1 MEIEKS
7 YQKNTNENNN
17 NKLVIGQIIDSELKR
32 FKSHEVYLVTQ
43 KNPKKLKKN
52 ENSSKEHKKI
62 IINISQD
69 DKIKPKPKKS
79 FNNNSNTKPSKNK
92 LINKND
98 FMFEEGKQFIKTQKT
113 TLNKS
118 KTKISMST
126 NNNKDKNKLTVNN
139 YINTINAPRN
149 KVNTSK
155 ILNEE
160 SIQEIDNEDNN
171 INIVSINKKKTL
183 TNNTKTNDISFNNNI
198 TNNNNGNNICNKAKT
213 INVNNKNNY
222 TNHINMNLTNNY
234 YIDNNC
240 GKNKIIKKINFD
252 EFHNQSNNTNDIA
265 LNNIINKEDV
275 KNRELLIISKKGDKE
290 KLLELLS
297 TNQININYQNENGW
311 SALHHACDEGN
322 LKIVDILIKSKIDLN
337 LKTNEKKTALHISV
351 LRGYFDISK
360 LLIENGAN
368 INIRD
373 NEKNLP
379 IHICASE
386 GHDEL
391 LNFILENNL
400 TGIKAKNLYGKTP
413 LDLASKDSTK
423 EIINKYLS
431 LKKNDNF
438 RVIDKDKNSISP
450 KLNKGNIINYNYNQ
464 MTNNSNNRN
473 KNQFSRIKIH
483 KTNKNQMKSLMMPI
497 SANHLN
503 KNFNN
508 NNDYSL
514 NNNSSNE
521 QRNNIKTNKS
531 KNFNNNNNNTNKGNI
546 STNNNTKEI
555 NKNEN
560 VSNNTINTLSTN
572 INLNNGTIHK
582 TNSNT
587 NNNNNNK
594 NSSKTNQNIAN
605 RKPSSS
611 TNQENKP
618 SKVKI
623 DLSSTAK
630 NGNNDTLQK
639 NTSNHNSNSNNNTN
653 RNNNFNK
660 NLSNNTKYLNC
671 ATNKRKAIFNIHIS
685 CNNNTNANNT
695 INKSNSPTKDSFMRY
710 NTSSNMT
717 SSSKKICTVS
727 NNNSKINEF
736 PAGNEIFF
744 GSDKEKVRGKIINI
758 PKKIN
763 NKKENRSQSKKKKVS
778 SVWKT
783 VTQTDRITPKFSPNI
798 KCLGKPKKKPTL
810 FKKED
815 SKMLNNLSSKRTV
828 SVPRFLDTEYILEKP
843 LNKKGFK
850 REESAKNK
858 FKVPKKINN
867 DNNNS
872 NNNINNKNKEINNFK
887 GKVINNNLKNM
898 KKQNSNRNNG
908 NNKNNNKVIGLKNR
922 QIYTEEDANLIDDLE
937 EETIIEIHK
946 NKDKENDKYLN
957 KNQSK
962 EIKTSK
968 TNLNTNNYNN
978 TNGNTK
984 KNQTNESD
992 DDFDDIEEL
1001 EDSFDPSEDS
1011 DTNKGE
1017 KIGPSNFVCLALL
1030 GQGSFGEVYLVQKK
1044 NSDDYY
1050 AMKVLDKCRIAK
1062 QNIFKYVLTERN
1074 VLSVMHNP
1082 FIVKLNYAFQTS
1094 EKLFLLLDYCPGG
1107 DLSKQLQ
1114 IQTRFSEEKAKF
1126 YICEIILALGELHKN
1141 NIIFRDLKPD
1151 NVVIDKEG
1159 HALLTD
1165 FGLSRE
1171 GVIGKEIA
1179 KSFCGSI
1186 AYLAPEMLNRC
1197 GHGKA
1202 VDWYLLGV
1210 LFYELLVGVPPYFTA
1225 NQEQIFRNI
1234 QKAELYIPP
1243 FISEKAKN
1251 LIKSLLKRNPNERLG
1266 SKRDVEEIKENEYFA
1281 DVDWQ
1286 KVYER
1291 KYKPPQIYLKSNHLQ
1306 FFRQPV
1312 QFKENEED
1320 DLFVKD
1326 SNVDYNKYNQD
1337 ILNSMNNYEGWSF
1350 VQKNKGSK

>member
-1 MEIEKS
+1 MELEKS
-7 YQKNTNENNN
+7 NIKNNNENNN
-17 NKLVIGQIIDSELKR
+17 KTSINQKVDIELKR

-43 KNPKKLKKN
+43 KNPKKPK
-52 ENSSKEHKKI
+52 NSSKDHKKI
-62 IINISQD
+62 YINISQGN
-69 DKIKPKPKKS
+69 KVKPKPKKS
-79 FNNNSNTKPSKNK
+79 FTNNSNTKPSKNK
-92 LINKND
+92 NMKNTEIL
-98 FMFEEGKQFIKTQKT
+98 FEEGKQLIKAQKS

-118 KTKISMST
+118 KTKNSMST
-126 NNNKDKNKLTVNN
+126 NNAKDKNKLTVNN
-139 YINTINAPRN
+139 YVNSFNGPKN
-149 KVNTSK
+149 KINTSK

-160 SIQEIDNEDNN
+160 SIQEIDSEDNN
-171 INIVSINKKKTL
+171 INIVSIKKSTTL
-183 TNNTKTNDISFNNNI
+183 KNETND
-198 TNNNNGNNICNKAKT
+198 GDKAKN
-213 INVNNKNNY
+213 ININNKNNY
-222 TNHINMNLTNNY
+222 TNNINMNLTNNY
-234 YIDNNC
+234 FIDNN
-240 GKNKIIKKINFD
+240 GKNKIIKKINF
-252 EFHNQSNNTNDIA
+252 EELHNSKNNQ
-265 LNNIINKEDV
+265 NNIDLNSTLNKEDS
-275 KNRELLIISKKGDKE
+275 KNRELLLISRKGDKE

-297 TNQININYQNENGW
+297 TNQININYQNDSGW
-311 SALHHACDEGN
+311 SALHFACDEGN
-322 LKIVDILIKSKIDLN
+322 LKIVDVLIKSKIDLN
-337 LKTNEKKTALHISV
+337 LKTNEKKTALHLSV

-368 INIRD
+368 INLRD

-379 IHICASE
+379 VHICAAQ

-391 LNFILENNL
+391 LTFILEKNS
-400 TGIKAKNLYGKTP
+400 TGIKVKNLYDKTP
-413 LDLASKDSTK
+413 LDLATKESTK
-423 EIINKYLS
+423 EIINKFLS
-431 LKKNDNF
+431 LKKNNKI
-438 RVIDKDKNSISP
+438 RLNDKDKNNISP
-450 KLNKGNIINYNYNQ
+450 KINNGNNIINYNN
-464 MTNNSNNRN
+464 N

-483 KTNKNQMKSLMMPI
+483 KTNKNLVKSLMTPI
-497 SANHLN
+497 AANHLN
-503 KNFNN
+503 TNLNN
-508 NNDYSL
+508 NNNNENNL
-514 NNNSSNE
+514 NNLNNLNNTVNNTLNSTM
-521 QRNNIKTNKS
+521 KTNKS
-531 KNFNNNNNNTNKGNI
+531 KNFNINKGNI
-546 STNNNTKEI
+546 ISNNNTKEI
-555 NKNEN
+555 NPNDN
-560 VSNNTINTLSTN
+560 LNNNTIST
-572 INLNNGTIHK
+572 I
-582 TNSNT
+582 NSNT
-587 NNNNNNK
+587 TNNNTNNAFNTSGVLKINNNTIKKSSTKINQNLANKK
-594 NSSKTNQNIAN
+594 NSASNNQG
-605 RKPSSS
+605 K
-611 TNQENKP
+611 QQ

-623 DLSSTAK
+623 DLSSSK
-630 NGNNDTLQK
+630 NLNN
-639 NTSNHNSNSNNNTN
+639 NTSVNNNSNYNSNNNSNNNTN
-653 RNNNFNK
+653 RNNNFK
-660 NLSNNTKYLNC
+660 NLSNNTKYLNY
-671 ATNKRKAIFNIHIS
+671 ASNKRKVIFNIHIS
-685 CNNNTNANNT
+685 CNNNNNSNINNT
-695 INKSNSPTKDSFMRY
+695 NKSNSPSKDSFLRY
-710 NTSSNMT
+710 NTSSNMA
-717 SSSKKICTVS
+717 SSSKKIYSES
-727 NNNSKINEF
+727 NNNSKIAEF
-736 PAGNEIFF
+736 PAGNDIFF
-744 GSDKEKVRGKIINI
+744 GNEKEKVRGKIINI

-763 NKKENRSQSKKKKVS
+763 NKKENRSQSKKKKVT

-783 VTQTDRITPKFSPNI
+783 VTQKERITPKFSPNI
-798 KCLGKPKKKPTL
+798 KCIGKQKKKTAL

-815 SKMLNNLSSKRTV
+815 SKILNNISSKRTV
-828 SVPRFLDTEYILEKP
+828 SVPRFLDTEYILEKSS
-843 LNKKGFK
+843 NKKAFK

-858 FKVPKKINN
+858 FKVPKKNN
-867 DNNNS
+867 NNNNNS
-872 NNNINNKNKEINNFK
+872 NNTLNNKNKEINSCK
-887 GKVINNNLKNM
+887 GKIINNNVKNM
-898 KKQNSNRNNG
+898 KKQNSNRNK
-908 NNKNNNKVIGLKNR
+908 NKNNNGIGLKNR
-922 QIYTEEDANLIDDLE
+922 QIYTEEGANLIDDLE
-937 EETIIEIHK
+937 EETVIEI
-946 NKDKENDKYLN
+946 NKDKEKEKDKTIN
-957 KNQSK
+957 KNKSK

-968 TNLNTNNYNN
+968 KNFNNINSSNN
-978 TNGNTK
+978 NNNNVNENIK
-984 KNQTNESD
+984 KNNQTLESD
-992 DDFDDIEEL
+992 EDFDDIEEL
-1001 EDSFDPSEDS
+1001 EDSFDASEDS

-1044 NSDDYY
+1044 DSDDFY

-1171 GVIGKEIA
+1171 GVVGQEIA

-1186 AYLAPEMLNRC
+1186 AYLAPEMLSRC

-1210 LFYELLVGVPPYFTA
+1210 LFYELLVGVPPYFTG
-1225 NQEQIFRNI
+1225 NQEQIFKNI

-1251 LIKSLLKRNPNERLG
+1251 LIKSLLKRNPKERLG
-1266 SKRDVEEIKENEYFA
+1266 SKRDVEEIKEHEYFA

-1350 VQKNKGSK
+1350 VQKNNGNQ

>member
-1 MEIEKS
+1 MENEKS
-7 YQKNTNENNN
+7 KHIIKDENIRDNKQVKGQK
-17 NKLVIGQIIDSELKR
+17 IDSELKR
-32 FKSHEVYLVTQ
+32 FKSHEVYLVNQ
-43 KNPKKLKKN
+43 KNTKKSSKN
-52 ENSSKEHKKI
+52 ENSSKDHKKI
-62 IINISQD
+62 IINISQT

-92 LINKND
+92 LINSNEFNIED
-98 FMFEEGKQFIKTQKT
+98 GKQIIKSQKIGY
-113 TLNKS
+113 NKS
-118 KTKISMST
+118 KTKNDLAT
-126 NNNKDKNKLTVNN
+126 NNNNDKDKHKLTVNN
-139 YINTINAPRN
+139 YVNSITGPKN
-149 KVNTSK
+149 KINTSK

-160 SIQEIDNEDNN
+160 SIQEIDSEDNN
-171 INIVSINKKKTL
+171 INIVKINRAATIPSSSK
-183 TNNTKTNDISFNNNI
+183 TNNIYYNNNK
-198 TNNNNGNNICNKAKT
+198 CNKAKN
-213 INVNNKNNY
+213 ININNKNNY
-222 TNHINMNLTNNY
+222 TNNINRNYTNNNL
-234 YIDNNC
+234 IENND
-240 GKNKIIKKINFD
+240 KNKIIKKINFD
-252 EFHNQSNNTNDIA
+252 EINNSSNNTKN
-265 LNNIINKEDV
+265 NNIINNSNNVNIDEA
-275 KNRELLIISKKGDKE
+275 KNRELLLISKKGDKE
-290 KLLELLS
+290 KILELLS

-311 SALHHACDEGN
+311 SALHYACDEGN
-322 LKIVDILIKSKIDLN
+322 LKIVDILIKSKIDAN
-337 LKTNEKKTALHISV
+337 LKTNEKKTALHIAV
-351 LRGYFDISK
+351 HRGYFDISK
-360 LLIENGAN
+360 LLLENGAN
-368 INIRD
+368 LNTRD

-379 IHICASE
+379 IHICSSQ

-391 LNFILENNL
+391 LNYILEKNS
-400 TGIKAKNLYGKTP
+400 TGLKVKNLYGKTP
-413 LDLASKDSTK
+413 LDLANKESTK
-423 EIINKYLS
+423 EIITKFLN
-431 LKKNDNF
+431 LKRNNIV
-438 RVIDKDKNSISP
+438 RVNDKDKSNISP
-450 KLNKGNIINYNYNQ
+450 KINNGKNIINYNI
-464 MTNNSNNRN
+464 NNLNNN
-473 KNQFSRIKIH
+473 KNQFSRIKIQKTKKSQIKSLLIPISTNH
-483 KTNKNQMKSLMMPI
+483 LINNNIGNGSNDNAFKTNN
-497 SANHLN
+497 
-503 KNFNN
+503 
-508 NNDYSL
+508 
-514 NNNSSNE
+514 
-521 QRNNIKTNKS
+521 S
-531 KNFNNNNNNTNKGNI
+531 KNFNINKAKTITNKDINTNDNYSNNNTITTVNTNTSLNPQVTQNINNNNNSANNKNITSRKLSSSANQNIKPNKIKIDLSSSSKNTNNNITKANNNNNTNNDI
-546 STNNNTKEI
+546 
-555 NKNEN
+555 
-560 VSNNTINTLSTN
+560 
-572 INLNNGTIHK
+572 
-582 TNSNT
+582 
-587 NNNNNNK
+587 NNNNHTNN
-594 NSSKTNQNIAN
+594 SKT
-605 RKPSSS
+605 
-611 TNQENKP
+611 
-618 SKVKI
+618 
-623 DLSSTAK
+623 
-630 NGNNDTLQK
+630 
-639 NTSNHNSNSNNNTN
+639 
-653 RNNNFNK
+653 
-660 NLSNNTKYLNC
+660 LSNNTKYLNYSS
-671 ATNKRKAIFNIHIS
+671 NKRKVIFNIHIS
-685 CNNNTNANNT
+685 CNNNNNNNNSYNNNNT
-695 INKSNSPTKDSFMRY
+695 ISNKSNSPGKDSFIRY

-717 SSSKKICTVS
+717 SSSKKIYPTS

-736 PAGNEIFF
+736 PAGNDIFF
-744 GSDKEKVRGKIINI
+744 KNAEKEKVRGKIINI

-763 NKKENRSQSKKKKVS
+763 NKKENRSQSKKKKVT

-783 VTQTDRITPKFSPNI
+783 VTQIDRITPKFSPNI
-798 KCLGKPKKKPTL
+798 KCIGKPKKKPAL

-815 SKMLNNLSSKRTV
+815 SKILNNLASKRTV

-843 LNKKGFK
+843 SNKKGFK
-850 REESAKNK
+850 REESARNK
-858 FKVPKKINN
+858 FKVPRKIYNN
-867 DNNNS
+867 NNNS
-872 NNNINNKNKEINNFK
+872 NNNISNKNRDNNNNK
-887 GKVINNNLKNM
+887 GKVINTINIKNM
-898 KKQNSNRNNG
+898 KKQNSNRNNK
-908 NNKNNNKVIGLKNR
+908 NKKCNVIGLKSR

-937 EETIIEIHK
+937 EETIIEI
-946 NKDKENDKYLN
+946 NKDKEKKQN

-968 TNLNTNNYNN
+968 NNLNNNVNN
-978 TNGNTK
+978 NIFGNTK
-984 KNQTNESD
+984 KNVTMESD
-992 DDFDDIEEL
+992 DEFDDIEEL
-1001 EDSFDPSEDS
+1001 EDSFDTSEDS

-1017 KIGPSNFVCLALL
+1017 KVGPSNFVCLALL
-1030 GQGSFGEVYLVQKK
+1030 GQGSFGEVYLVKK
-1044 NSDDYY
+1044 KDSDDFY

-1171 GVIGKEIA
+1171 GVVGKEIA

-1243 FISEKAKN
+1243 FVSQKAQN

-1266 SKRDVEEIKENEYFA
+1266 SKRDVEEIKEDEYFS

-1326 SNVDYNKYNQD
+1326 SNADYNKYNQD
-1337 ILNSMNNYEGWSF
+1337 ILNCMNNYEGWSF
-1350 VQKNKGSK
+1350 VQKNNENKDDIKMKK